1 MKWWSERRKGDKVAC
16 LGRQTTMPTNNSKE
30 FLDKVVD
37 FGSQLFA
44 AVLRSRTGAL
54 TELSKLLRFQK
65 GTKGFERE
73 YNKVIPLIEEIK
85 VAYRDSILETLP
97 SVGFRLGII
106 DDSKL
111 EKSGKTF
118 PKQQIHH
125 DASSGSFYS
134 GMKVLS
140 SAVYQNGK
148 IAVVNSSIVGKCDN
162 KIEVAIKE
170 TDMLIAD
177 FLVEIFLFDSW
188 YCKNPLIEHIKKQG
202 KLFVSRLRCNT
213 KSEFDEDEE
222 RLDALTKGMP
232 HKEYEHIKIKGKSY
246 WIKDLKLNLK
256 AYGESRIVVSKEG
269 FYDEPIFLL
278 TNAESFSAK
287 FVVQMYLRRFCIE
300 VFFKDAKQFL
310 NFETFLCRKECK
322 WNLHLLLTNI
332 LHWSIQ
338 IKNSISKTVRAIR
351 ENITDCL
358 LFINENPLISKFFD
372 ELRKRCPT

>member
-1 MKWWSERRKGDKVAC
+1 M
-16 LGRQTTMPTNNSKE
+16 SKSKNKRE
-30 FLDKVVD
+30 EVINKIVD
-37 FGSQLFA
+37 FGRQLFA

-73 YNKVIPLIEEIK
+73 FNKVIPLIEEIK
-85 VAYRDSILETLP
+85 GAYRNSILETLP
-97 SVGFRLGII
+97 SVGFRLGIF

-125 DASSGSFYS
+125 NSTDDSFYS

-148 IAVVNSSIVGKCDN
+148 LAVANSCIVGKCDN

-170 TDMLIAD
+170 TDRLIAD

-188 YCKNPLIEHIKKQG
+188 YCKNPLIQHIKSQG

-222 RLDALTKGMP
+222 RLDALIKGMP
-232 HKEYEHIKIKGKSY
+232 HKEFEHIKIKGKSY
-246 WIKDLKLNLK
+246 WINDLTLNLK
-256 AYGESRIVVSKEG
+256 AYGESRIIASKEG
-269 FYDEPIFLL
+269 LYDEPIFLI

-287 FVVQMYLRRFCIE
+287 FVVQLYLRRFCIE
-300 VFFKDAKQFL
+300 IFFKDAKQFL

-322 WNLHLLLTNI
+322 WNLHLLLTNV
-332 LHWSIQ
+332 LHWAVQ
-338 IKNSISKTVRAIR
+338 EKNSISKTVRVIR

-358 LFINENPLISKFFD
+358 LFINQNLLLRKFFE
-372 ELRKRCPT
+372 ELKKICQT